1 MAKEQD
7 AQSREKQIQANSKKA
22 VDEAKRQLGIPQK
35 KKSREDFN
43 QAGFRIVS
51 KATEKK

>member
-7 AQSREKQIQANSKKA
+7 AQAREEQIKANSKKA

-35 KKSREDFN
+35 KSREDFN
-43 QAGFRIVS
+43 RAGIRIVK

>member
-7 AQSREKQIQANSKKA
+7 AQAREKQIKANSKQA

-35 KKSREDFN
+35 KNREDFN
-43 QAGFRIVS
+43 KAGFRIVR